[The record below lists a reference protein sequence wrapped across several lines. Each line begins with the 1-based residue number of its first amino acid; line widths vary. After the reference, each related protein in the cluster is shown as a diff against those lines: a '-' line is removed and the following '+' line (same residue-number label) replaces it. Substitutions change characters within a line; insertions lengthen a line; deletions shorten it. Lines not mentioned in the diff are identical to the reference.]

1 MDVGCKWSGSFFM
14 YIFDVDNEKL
24 ERYWILLAVKI
35 PLIILTVVFVQMI
48 PKNTAIE
55 NLAKK
60 LSL

>member
-1 MDVGCKWSGSFFM
+1 M

-48 PKNTAIE
+48 PNNTAIE
-55 NLAKK
+55 NLAEK

>member
-48 PKNTAIE
+48 PNNIAIE

>member
-48 PKNTAIE
+48 PNNTAIE